1 MHHGRV
7 TAAPTPSTFW
17 DRLVEASQDIGLPY
31 GFSDIAREL
40 DIWPSAVQKWRD
52 GVNYPAKKNIIA
64 LAQNRG
70 VNVEWLESGRGP
82 KLSEEAMD
90 AATREFLAI
99 WLKLPGDAQERLLN
113 AARYEKTLTGAT
125 PPQAPPSSIRPN
137 KP

>member
-1 MHHGRV
+1 MHHRRV
-7 TAAPTPSTFW
+7 TAALTPSTFW

-70 VNVEWLESGRGP
+70 VNVEWLESGRGQ

-99 WLKLPGDAQERLLN
+99 WLKLPEAAQERLLQ
-113 AARYEKTLTGAT
+113 AARYEKAVSAPASPQ
-125 PPQAPPSSIRPN
+125 PPPISTRPN